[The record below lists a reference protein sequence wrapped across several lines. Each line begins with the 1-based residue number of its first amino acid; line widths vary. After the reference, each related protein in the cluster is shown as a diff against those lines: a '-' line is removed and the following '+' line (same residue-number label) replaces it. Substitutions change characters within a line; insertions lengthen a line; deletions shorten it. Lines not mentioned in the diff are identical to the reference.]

1 MNVHGSA
8 ASTTIADLGEFG
20 LIDAVTADRADGPAV
35 LVGPGDDAAQVATP
49 GGSVLVTTDTLV
61 AGRHFR
67 MDWCS
72 AYDVGRRAAAANL
85 ADIAA
90 MGGVPTALTIG
101 FAAPGDLEAQW
112 AIEMSRGVAEESAL
126 VGAHVVGGDV
136 TAADEVM
143 VCITALGKAGTRVV
157 LRDGA
162 QPGDVVALRGR
173 IGWAAA
179 GLTVLGRGFRSPRV
193 VVQAYQRPEPPYD
206 AGPQAAEAGATS
218 MIDVSDGLL
227 ADLGHIAERS
237 GVAIDIDSGAFEI
250 AEPLESVGAAI
261 GRDPRTFV
269 LTGGDDHPFAAT
281 FSAGAPLPEGW
292 RQIGT
297 VSERTDAADETNVT
311 VDGEQYDA
319 AAGHEHYR

>member
-1 MNVHGSA
+1 MTDSGSA
-8 ASTTIADLGEFG
+8 AGTTIADLGEFG

-35 LVGPGDDAAQVATP
+35 LIGPGDDAAQVATP
-49 GGSVLVTTDTLV
+49 GGSALVSTDTLV

-90 MGGVPTALTIG
+90 MGGVPTALTIA
-101 FAAPGDLEAQW
+101 FAAPGDLDSQW
-112 AIEMSRGVAEESAL
+112 AVDMSRGVAEEAAL

-136 TAADEVM
+136 TAADQVM
-143 VCITALGKAGTRVV
+143 ICITVLGRASERVV
-157 LRDGA
+157 RRDGA
-162 QPGDVVALRGR
+162 QPGDVVALCGR

-179 GLTVLGRGFRSPRV
+179 GLTVLGRGFRSPRAA
-193 VVQAYQRPEPPYD
+193 VQAYQRPEPPYE
-206 AGPQAAEAGATS
+206 AGPDAADAGATS

-227 ADLGHIAERS
+227 ADLGHVAERS
-237 GVAIDIDSGAFEI
+237 GVAIDVDSAAFEI
-250 AEPLESVGAAI
+250 GEPLVSVGAAI

-269 LTGGDDHPFAAT
+269 LTGGDDHPLAAT
-281 FSAGAPLPEGW
+281 FPASASLPQGW
-292 RQIGT
+292 TRIGT
-297 VSERTDAADETNVT
+297 VAEGSGVT
-311 VDGEQYDA
+311 VDGEEYDA

>member
-1 MNVHGSA
+1 MNDSGSA
-8 ASTTIADLGEFG
+8 AATTIADLGEFA
-20 LIDAVTADRADGPAV
+20 LIDAMTADHADGPAV
-35 LVGPGDDAAQVATP
+35 MIGPGDDAAQVAAP
-49 GGSVLVTTDTLV
+49 GGSVLVSTDTLV

-90 MGGVPTALTIG
+90 MGGVPTALTVA

-112 AIEMSRGVAEESAL
+112 AVDMMRGVAEESAL

-136 TAADEVM
+136 TAADEVV
-143 VCITALGKAGTRVV
+143 VCITALGRAGSYVV
-157 LRDGA
+157 QRDGA
-162 QPGDVVALRGR
+162 RPGDVVALRGR

-193 VVQAYQRPEPPYD
+193 VVEAYQRPEPPYE
-206 AGPQAAEAGATS
+206 AGPQAADAGATS

-227 ADLGHIAERS
+227 ADLGHIAEHS
-237 GVAIDIDSGAFEI
+237 GVAIDVDSTAFEI
-250 AEPLESVGAAI
+250 AEPLASVGAAI
-261 GRDPRTFV
+261 GRDPRSFA
-269 LTGGDDHPFAAT
+269 LTGGDDHPLAAT
-281 FSAGAPLPEGW
+281 FPAQTDLPEGW
-292 RQIGT
+292 TRIGE
-297 VSERTDAADETNVT
+297 VADGTGVT